1 MIKYNA
7 TSTDNPKAP
16 KPRLGRLGKFAVI
29 KNRRLKMVA
38 ISLSV
43 IIAIV
48 AVAGISFRAGA
59 ESRPGGSDNG
69 LTSTFLGLYNSLVTS
84 GYGSDTN
91 SPDLGSMW
99 NRITTASQFTLSGNA
114 TAAQVKSGQTFYNN
128 NRTQATGTYPAPAP
142 CPTQAWH
149 DSYGAPVTQ
158 TTNCTNNITWTTP
171 SSVVTGDDKQDPVTG
186 LIWSKYLANSAGTA
200 AFVASGGSTWSWDAS
215 HANNIAVGNKT
226 AITLCSSMNGGGVW
240 RLPTQKELMLAYIDG
255 SFFNLTNPSNYF
267 WSATQVS
274 STVAWNVS
282 LSNGYTSY
290 NAFATA
296 FSVRCVR

>member
-1 MIKYNA
+1 MINRGLKQGYKFGIKVLA
-7 TSTDNPKAP
+7 AVLFFSVAMWASYAYGEQSSGSPESGSTSY
-16 KPRLGRLGKFAVI
+16 I
-29 KNRRLKMVA
+29 K
-38 ISLSV
+38 SLY
-43 IIAIV
+43 
-48 AVAGISFRAGA
+48 
-59 ESRPGGSDNG
+59 
-69 LTSTFLGLYNSLVTS
+69 TSLQTS
-84 GYGSDTN
+84 GYGSDAA
-91 SPDLGSMW
+91 SPDWGTYW
-99 NRITTASQFTLSGNA
+99 NRVKTAAQWVPSGNV
-114 TAAQVKSGQTFYNN
+114 TAAQVKLGQTFYSNS
-128 NRTQATGTYPAPAP
+128 RTQQTGTFPAPAP

-255 SFFNLTNPSNYF
+255 SFFNLTNPSINF
-267 WSATQVS
+267 WSATQSS
-274 STVAWNVS
+274 STSAWYVFLNYGGTG
-282 LSNGYTSY
+282 NNT
-290 NAFATA
+290 FATA
-296 FSVRCVR
+296 YSVRCVR